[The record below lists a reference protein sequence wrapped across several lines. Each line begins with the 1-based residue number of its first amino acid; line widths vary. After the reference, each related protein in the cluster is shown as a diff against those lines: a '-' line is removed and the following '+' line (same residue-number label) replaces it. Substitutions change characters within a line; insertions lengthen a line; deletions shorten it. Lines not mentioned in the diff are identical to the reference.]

1 MTIDPEEIGQFL
13 EQYTFESLM
22 EEALDNVPEGIDIR
36 EGSIIYD
43 AMAPVTYRLAEFY
56 MHLRNVM
63 LDSFALTAVGDY
75 LDLRVGER
83 GLERYPAT
91 RALRYALFRDENG
104 EPFDGVEIGA
114 RFATIETENTIFTV
128 INKTSESGMF
138 VLECEEEG
146 SVGNA
151 YYGDLLPTETIN
163 DLGTA
168 LLEEV
173 VIPARNTETDDDLRD
188 RYYDFLRQTS
198 FGGNWNDYNET
209 VLGLSGV
216 GAVQVYPIWDGGGT
230 VKVSILD
237 SDYNLASD
245 AYLKEVK
252 NILDPQI
259 NSGHGYGLAPIG
271 HQVTVQTPFK
281 KTINVSLHIDVLIGH
296 TEESVTPH
304 IEDAV
309 RGYFLSLRK
318 DWDNSDELH
327 NYGQT
332 VYRSQI
338 IAAILQVEG
347 VANVANVLLNGDE
360 SDIPL
365 DMGGFS
371 QEAAFLGTVTLT

>member
-1 MTIDPEEIGQFL
+1 MTIDPDEIGRFL
-13 EQYTFESLM
+13 EDYTFEMLM

-56 MHLRNVM
+56 MHLKNVM
-63 LDSFALTAVGDY
+63 LDTFALTAVGEY

-83 GLERYPAT
+83 GLERFPAT
-91 RALRYALFRDENG
+91 KAVRFGIFKGEDG
-104 EPFDGVEIGA
+104 EPFSDIEIGA
-114 RFATIETENTIFTV
+114 RFATIETANTIFSVVRGTDEV
-128 INKTSESGMF
+128 GKYE
-138 VLECEEEG
+138 LECEDEG

-151 YYGDLLPTETIN
+151 YYGDLLPTETITG
-163 DLGTA
+163 LSTA
-168 LLEEV
+168 ILEEV
-173 VIPARNTETDDDLRD
+173 VTPGRNTESDDDLRD

-209 VLGLSGV
+209 VLGLTGV
-216 GAVQVYPIWDGGGT
+216 GAVQVYPIWNGGGT

-245 AYLKEVK
+245 TFLQAVK
-252 NILDPQI
+252 NILDPAV
-259 NSGHGYGLAPIG
+259 NSGHGYGLSPIG
-271 HQVTVQTPFK
+271 HQVTVQTPLK
-281 KTINVSLHIDVLIGH
+281 KVINVSLHVDVLIGH
-296 TEESVTPH
+296 TKESVTPH

-309 RGYFLSLRK
+309 KGYFLSLRK
-318 DWDNSDELH
+318 SWDDSDELH

-338 IAAILQVEG
+338 IASILQVEG
-347 VANVANVLLNGDE
+347 IANVANVLLNGAE

-365 DMGGFS
+365 SMGGYV
-371 QEAAFLGTVTLT
+371 QEAAFLGTVTLV